1 MNLHQNAKNQAFL
14 SFCSKDKVNLKILQS
29 DWPRAFWPI
38 SQEPGFSK
46 HGIIARIQ
54 QILETFFTD
63 QIQNKLMTK
72 SSNKFKKPCI
82 WPIFFFFFHKI
93 RLSRTTTLG
102 PLTPCWVSEKTSEP
116 IPRKLPGRRTEG
128 HKDRRTLIHRTLPAM
143 AEGFKK
149 SCNLIDWEH
158 FNPLSQVK
166 KIFQIWDLWRNT
178 ASNLS
183 FHYRTNSVKIN
194 DKSVNKFKKLC
205 FGSIFG
211 PFFQIFGLK
220 FFFSRRSCSVT
231 CSFIWVSST
240 MPKFRQ
246 N

>member
-82 WPIFFFFFHKI
+82 WPIFFFFF
-93 RLSRTTTLG
+93 
-102 PLTPCWVSEKTSEP
+102 
-116 IPRKLPGRRTEG
+116 
-128 HKDRRTLIHRTLPAM
+128 
-143 AEGFKK
+143 
-149 SCNLIDWEH
+149 
-158 FNPLSQVK
+158 
-166 KIFQIWDLWRNT
+166 
-178 ASNLS
+178 
-183 FHYRTNSVKIN
+183 
-194 DKSVNKFKKLC
+194 
-205 FGSIFG
+205 
-211 PFFQIFGLK
+211 
-220 FFFSRRSCSVT
+220 FFFIKLGCHAQQHLD
-231 CSFIWVSST
+231 
-240 MPKFRQ
+240 P
-246 N
+246 